1 MRNKIETLS
10 YRIQLLPI
18 LEQSLYG
25 YLRNRKCEHH
35 LWFITIH
42 VSLSCCLC
50 FRHFLCCCLPLL
62 IVSLFVCV
70 CVGGGGEEEMSLFF
84 PGLHVIWP
92 KPIRTCLRCSDM
104 WSGPSQSEHS
114 SDAARKRGDDVI
126 SYDEKNSW
134 HFLELPLE
142 HRVPLWWLIMEI
154 KLTEVSDAFKLRKAT
169 SSTSSTGEHFHRGTD
184 HERSDIIDG
193 S

>member
-1 MRNKIETLS
+1 MVHNHPCVAF
-10 YRIQLLPI
+10 LLPMFQA
-18 LEQSLYG
+18 LPML
-25 YLRNRKCEHH
+25 
-35 LWFITIH
+35 
-42 VSLSCCLC
+42 LSPSTDS
-50 FRHFLCCCLPLL
+50 FL
-62 IVSLFVCV
+62 VCV
-70 CVGGGGEEEMSLFF
+70 CVGGGGEEETSLFF

-114 SDAARKRGDDVI
+114 SDAVRKRGNDVI

-154 KLTEVSDAFKLRKAT
+154 KLTEVRDAFKLRKA
-169 SSTSSTGEHFHRGTD
+169 TSSTGEHFHRGTD